1 MNAINE
7 LYQEIII
14 GHARSP
20 KNFGQLEACTHFAK
34 GHNPLCGDHVDL
46 QMNISSDAVITD
58 IAFCGDGCA
67 ISKASCSLMT
77 ECVKGRTVHE
87 AKCLFKE
94 FHDLLTKEDEEGV
107 PSSDNSL
114 GKLNILAGVKNF
126 PMRVKCAT
134 LSWHTL
140 NAALQKENN
149 EISTEGGSNV

>member
-20 KNFGQLEACTHFAK
+20 KNFGKLLACTHFAK
-34 GHNPLCGDHVDL
+34 GDNPLCGDHVDL
-46 QMNISSDAVITD
+46 QMNISSDDVITD

-77 ECVKGRTVHE
+77 ECIKGRTVNE

-94 FHDLLTKEDEEGV
+94 FHNLLTKEDDASKEE
-107 PSSDNSL
+107 NSL
-114 GKLNILAGVKNF
+114 GKLNILVGVKNF

-140 NAALQKENN
+140 NAALQKEGVA
-149 EISTEGGSNV
+149 ISTENSDV